1 MFHPEFECSHKMSEI
16 ECCFDEIEYQFTK
29 FTGFYYDNTFFN
41 GEYEQNCEGAVK
53 QNPQLGVKLL

>member
-1 MFHPEFECSHKMSEI
+1 MSEI

-53 QNPQLGVKLL
+53 QNPQLGVKLLWCWI

>member
-1 MFHPEFECSHKMSEI
+1 MSEI
-16 ECCFDEIEYQFTK
+16 EPYFEEIEYQFTK

-41 GEYEQNCEGAVK
+41 AEYEQCEGAVK